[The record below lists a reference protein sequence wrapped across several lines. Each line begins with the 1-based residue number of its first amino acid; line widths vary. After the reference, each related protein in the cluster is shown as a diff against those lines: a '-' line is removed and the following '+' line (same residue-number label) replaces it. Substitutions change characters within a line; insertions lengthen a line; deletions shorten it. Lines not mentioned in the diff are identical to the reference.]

1 MFKRISIKQMPK
13 KILIIL
19 FACFL
24 LASAIVGGYMWGNSS
39 RLHIQKKENIY
50 SAFLME
56 EFDVIQKNYWDK
68 LSDAQL
74 IDLYLLAN
82 QKVTGQFSQNL
93 TKDKKGLKK
102 ILEKTINSL
111 DSSVKKKQYSA
122 TLADTVLSSLQPQG
136 RSRLYSKK
144 EEKNLKNEVENK
156 NPTLDRYKTI
166 GTNKKASQEEIQ
178 KAFEQKKAELA
189 TQKTPEAKAK
199 LAEVEQAFETLSTK
213 QTRDRYDST
222 GVESTVVSK
231 IINSRIVYMHL
242 TRFSP
247 TTLDDIVR
255 TADTYK
261 DNTSVD
267 ALIFD
272 LRDNIGG
279 LIDGLPYFLGPFIG
293 PDLYA
298 YQFLHHGEKQD
309 FKTQTG
315 LLPSLTKYKQVV
327 VLINGNSQSSAE
339 VMAATL
345 KKYNIGVVVGTSS
358 KGWGTVEKVFPLKH
372 QLDKTE
378 TFSVF
383 LVHSLTLRDDGQP
396 IEGKGV
402 IPDVDITQPN
412 WQDELFSYVR
422 YPELVSAVEEVW

>member
-1 MFKRISIKQMPK
+1 MLNRISIKLKTK
-13 KILIIL
+13 KIFIIL
-19 FACFL
+19 LACFS
-24 LASAIVGGYMWGNSS
+24 LAAAVTGGYMWGNSS
-39 RLHIQKKENIY
+39 RLHIQKNENIY

-68 LSDAQL
+68 LSDVQL

-102 ILEKTINSL
+102 ILEKTINSF
-111 DSSVKKKQYSA
+111 DSSDKKKRYTV
-122 TLADTVLSSLQPQG
+122 TLADTILSSLQPQG

-166 GTNKKASQEEIQ
+166 GTNKKASQQEIQ
-178 KAFEQKKAELA
+178 KAFEQKKQEFE

-199 LAEVEQAFETLSTK
+199 LVEIEQAYETLST
-213 QTRDRYDST
+213 QETRDRYDAT

-231 IINSRIVYMHL
+231 IVNSRIVYMHL
-242 TRFSP
+242 TRFAP

-261 DNTSVD
+261 DNTSLD
-267 ALIFD
+267 ALILD
-272 LRDNIGG
+272 LRNNIGG

-298 YQFLHHGEKQD
+298 YQFLHHGKKQD

-345 KKYNIGVVVGTSS
+345 KKYNAGVVVGTIS
-358 KGWGTVEKVFPLKH
+358 KGWGTVEKVFPLK
-372 QLDKTE
+372 QKGGSGLLERVDPA
-378 TFSVF
+378 
-383 LVHSLTLRDDGQP
+383 SLL
-396 IEGKGV
+396 
-402 IPDVDITQPN
+402 
-412 WQDELFSYVR
+412 
-422 YPELVSAVEEVW
+422 

>member
-1 MFKRISIKQMPK
+1 MLKRFKTLFSKRALIVITIFSI
-13 KILIIL
+13 I
-19 FACFL
+19 
-24 LASAIVGGYMWGNSS
+24 AIAAIGGYLWGS
-39 RLHIQKKENIY
+39 RFPVKIPQKENIY
-50 SAFLME
+50 SALLME
-56 EFDVIQKNYWDK
+56 EFDTIQKNYWDK
-68 LSDAQL
+68 LTDSQL
-74 IDLYLLAN
+74 IDIYLLAN

-102 ILEKTINSL
+102 ILEKTLNAF
-111 DSSVKKKQYSA
+111 DTTVKKKQYTV
-122 TLADTVLSSLQPQG
+122 TLADTVLASLQPAG

-144 EEKNLKNEVENK
+144 EEANLKNEVENK
-156 NPTLDRYKTI
+156 NPTIDRYKTI
-166 GTNKKASQEEIQ
+166 GTTKKASQQEIA
-178 KAFEQKKAELA
+178 KAYEKKKQDLEA
-189 TQKTPEAKAK
+189 QKTPEAKEK
-199 LAEVEQAFETLSTK
+199 LAEVEQAYETLST
-213 QTRDRYDST
+213 QQNRDRYDNT
-222 GVESTVVSK
+222 GVESTIVSK
-231 IINSRIVYMHL
+231 VVNGSVLYMHL

-247 TTLDDIVR
+247 TTLDDIVSA
-255 TADTYK
+255 ADTYK
-261 DNTSVD
+261 DNSAVD

-293 PDLYA
+293 PDQYA

-309 FKTQTG
+309 FKTQAG

-339 VMAATL
+339 VMAASL
-345 KKYNIGVVVGTSS
+345 KKYNVGTVVGTPS

-378 TFSVF
+378 TFSIF

-402 IPDVDITQPN
+402 IPDVNITDPN
-412 WQDELFSYVR
+412 WQEELLSYTR
-422 YPELVSAVEEVW
+422 YSELVSAVKEVW

>member
-1 MFKRISIKQMPK
+1 MLKRIKTIFSK
-13 KILIIL
+13 KILFVIAMCSI
-19 FACFL
+19 
-24 LASAIVGGYMWGNSS
+24 AIVAAVGGYLWGSKALN
-39 RLHIQKKENIY
+39 RLPKKENIY

-56 EFDVIQKNYWDK
+56 EFDIVQKNYWDK
-68 LSDAQL
+68 LSDSQL
-74 IDLYLLAN
+74 IDIYLLAN
-82 QKVTGQFSQNL
+82 QKVSGQFSQSL

-102 ILEKTINSL
+102 ILEKTLNTL
-111 DSSVKKKQYSA
+111 DTSEKKKQYTV
-122 TLADTVLSSLQPQG
+122 TLADTVLASLQPVG

-166 GTNKKASQEEIQ
+166 GTNKKASQQEVALAYE
-178 KAFEQKKAELA
+178 KKKQELE

-199 LAEVEQAFETLSTK
+199 LAEVEQAYETLST
-213 QTRDRYDST
+213 QQNRDRYDST
-222 GVESTVVSK
+222 GVESTIVSK
-231 IINSRIVYMHL
+231 IVNTRILYMHL

-247 TTLDDIVR
+247 TTLDDIVH
-255 TADTYK
+255 TAESYN
-261 DNTSVD
+261 DNGTLD

-279 LIDGLPYFLGPFIG
+279 LIDGLPYFMGPFIG
-293 PDLYA
+293 PDQYA

-327 VLINGNSQSSAE
+327 VLINENSQSSAE
-339 VMAATL
+339 VMAASM
-345 KKYNIGVVVGTSS
+345 KKYNVGTLVGTPS
-358 KGWGTVEKVFPLKH
+358 KGWGTVEKVFPLKK

-383 LVHSLTLRDDGQP
+383 LVHSLTLREDGQP

-402 IPDVDITQPN
+402 IPDVDITDPK
-412 WQDELFSYVR
+412 WQEKLFSYTR
-422 YPELVSAVEEVW
+422 YSELVSAVKEVW